1 MWLRSGGDKLDE
13 CRRRTQ
19 QETTGRRRQR
29 HDPLYRARRLIRTG
43 AGLLTDKGWERL
55 ERLFADTRHA
65 AVETTWSV
73 YQRIVAVYRAK
84 DPAEGRTLMDKV
96 IETLKEGVPEALT
109 ELRALGRTLCER
121 RSDILAYFDHPHTSN
136 GPTQATGGRPGHPR
150 GIGLGL
156 AQPHPLHRPQSPAR
170 RGIQKPAPTPSNL
183 KSRKG
188 SLNKLQ
194 DLPKIKLLKLGTTSR
209 SSLGDPSARITPF
222 LTNSTESVRI
232 IDSTRCVIT
241 NKILQ
246 RSFTASMIF
255 ISVRT
260 STLDV
265 ASSNRIKSGEWTSA
279 LAITNLCS
287 WPPDSPVPRS
297 PKGVYTPIGIRLI
310 SSHRQAATNAS
321 VTSSSFK

>member
-55 ERLFADTRHA
+55 EWLFADTRHA

-121 RSDILAYFDHPHTSN
+121 RSDILAYFATPTHPTA
-136 GPTQATGGRPGHPR
+136 PPRPR
-150 GIGLGL
+150 AD
-156 AQPHPLHRPQSPAR
+156 AQ
-170 RGIQKPAPTPSNL
+170 
-183 KSRKG
+183 
-188 SLNKLQ
+188 
-194 DLPKIKLLKLGTTSR
+194 GTR
-209 SSLGDPSARITPF
+209 
-222 LTNSTESVRI
+222 E
-232 IDSTRCVIT
+232 
-241 NKILQ
+241 
-246 RSFTASMIF
+246 AS
-255 ISVRT
+255 
-260 STLDV
+260 D
-265 ASSNRIKSGEWTSA
+265 SA
-279 LAITNLCS
+279 LRNLTHYTA
-287 WPPDSPVPRS
+287 RS
-297 PKGVYTPIGIRLI
+297 LLHAGGFRNQLLHPQT
-310 SSHRQAATNAS
+310 
-321 VTSSSFK
+321 